1 MIRTSQ
7 LTGYAAGLLA
17 SFFWG
22 IHSVIIR
29 HLTEQGVSP
38 YLIAGLRL
46 YIGTLTL
53 LFIIGAGRLWNY
65 KKKSQPIN
73 FRFNNFFWIA
83 ALSLGVNFLF
93 FQVGLEY
100 TLASDANLIQN
111 FSPVAVLIISTIF
124 LSHRIKEIAPNKIF
138 WTKIFQIVIVGSIGA
153 SLVLINDANNKIVA
167 DEAKFFGDFL
177 EFAGMIFFSIFVIFS
192 SEFSKVEKNIP
203 SLLVTM
209 MTLAVAAVPVTLFMP
224 FGELAKLN
232 SQQWME
238 IIFIGIFSTGVAYWL
253 WYIAS
258 KRLNVIPLT
267 LNLVYIGIITV
278 LSEVLFLHIALDW
291 KFVFGGILMI
301 VASVTAEILN
311 LQAQH
316 YHHTVKN
323 SGVAGVRPV
332 DS

>member
-1 MIRTSQ
+1 MQRSSN

-29 HLTEQGVSP
+29 HLTEQVISP

-53 LFIIGAGRLWNY
+53 FLIIGIERLFHF
-65 KKKSQPIN
+65 KKKREPMK
-73 FRFNNFFWIA
+73 FTFNTFFWIA
-83 ALSLGVNFLF
+83 ALSLGINFLF
-93 FQVGLEY
+93 FQSGLQY

-124 LSHRIKEIAPNKIF
+124 LTHRIKEIAPNKIF
-138 WTKIFQIVIVGSIGA
+138 WTKVFQIVLIGSIGA
-153 SLVLINDANNKIVA
+153 SLVLVNDSNNKIVS
-167 DEAKFFGDFL
+167 DDSKLFGDFL
-177 EFAGMIFFSIFVIFS
+177 EFAGMIFFSVFVICS
-192 SEFSKVEKNIP
+192 SEYSKIEKNIP
-203 SLLVTM
+203 SLDVTM
-209 MTLAVAAVPVTLFMP
+209 VTLAVAALPVTLFVP

-232 SQQWME
+232 AQQWGE
-238 IIFIGIFSTGVAYWL
+238 IIFIGVFSTGVAYWL
-253 WYIAS
+253 WHIAS

-291 KFVFGGILMI
+291 EFILGGVLMI
-301 VASVTAEILN
+301 IASVAAEIIN
-311 LQAQH
+311 LQAKGYNALRNGAQKD
-316 YHHTVKN
+316 TE
-323 SGVAGVRPV
+323 AGPL
-332 DS
+332 S